1 MRIFF
6 LKTISI
12 LSSFILLN
20 LYFFLIL
27 LNLYM
32 NETGLYLLFEYT
44 RKIGYILAIILVI
57 KLSVISFKII
67 LHFD

>member
-12 LSSFILLN
+12 LSNFILLN
-20 LYFFLIL
+20 LYLLLIL

-44 RKIGYILAIILVI
+44 RKIGYILAMILVI